1 MSIFEQVTAFIHRP
15 DPDSF
20 QQLALDVFR
29 YQFDSVAGYRHYCAV
44 RGVNP
49 STVHDIDKIPA
60 VSNVAFKY
68 AELAGD
74 QAAGDQAD
82 RSPGAM
88 IFLTSGT
95 TQGRERRGR
104 HVVARPDIYRAS
116 ALAHLRA
123 MLFADGRKT
132 AMLAMHPTADIMPES
147 SLSTMI
153 SWCIEEFGEGP
164 RLAAASRDG
173 VDTVAAIRFLLDA
186 EMRGQPVCILGTTA
200 SYAALFAGLGERGAK
215 IRLAPSSRMM
225 DTGGAKGQAVPL
237 KPSEVVA
244 RAGERLGV
252 APAMVINEY
261 GMTELCSQL
270 YDATPFNTKS
280 APLSGERFKL
290 APPWLRVTARDPVTM
305 RPVRDGAPGLLT
317 FFDLANV
324 GSVSA
329 VMTEDVGTVEC
340 GRVRVIGRAGVGA
353 ARGCAL
359 SVGQFA
365 ASEMSLGIGA
375 ES

>member
-1 MSIFEQVTAFIHRP
+1 MSIFEQVIAFIHRP

-20 QQLALDVFR
+20 QQLAFDVFR
-29 YQFDSVAGYRHYCAV
+29 HQFDSVAAYRHYCAA

-49 STVHDIDKIPA
+49 STVGDLDEIPA

-68 AELAGD
+68 VELAGEH
-74 QAAGDQAD
+74 AN
-82 RSPGAM
+82 RSRGAM
-88 IFLTSGT
+88 VFVTSGT
-95 TQGRERRGR
+95 TQGRERRGC

-147 SLSTMI
+147 SLATMI
-153 SWCIEEFGEGP
+153 TWCIEEFGEGA
-164 RLAAASRDG
+164 RLGVASRDG
-173 VDTVAAIRFLLDA
+173 VDIAAAIRFILDA

-225 DTGGAKGQAVPL
+225 DTGGAKGQLVPL

-244 RAGERLGV
+244 LATERLGV

-270 YDATPFNTKS
+270 YDATPFNTKG
-280 APLSGERFKL
+280 APLSDERFKL
-290 APPWLRVTARDPVTM
+290 APIWMRVTARDPVTM
-305 RPVRDGAPGLLT
+305 KPVREGDPGLLT

-329 VMTEDVGTVEC
+329 VMTEDIGTVER

-359 SVGQFA
+359 SIGQFA
-365 ASEMSLGIGA
+365 ASESWPGIGG
-375 ES
+375 